1 MKTIFRIQ
9 ILIVVVLIYSC
20 SASTGTRYE
29 EGEKP
34 NNKNNDKSIVD
45 KESKKEPVD
54 TKNITEDFDMTPYK
68 TNIKIDI
75 QNTTPGIV
83 PPDVWYGYENESI
96 NKSKTII
103 GTTDGYR
110 VQVIST
116 DNLEKANDV
125 RSEIYLNT
133 QNKEVY
139 ISFEPPFYK
148 VKVGDFS
155 NREEANNLKFK
166 LNQLG
171 YSEARV
177 VRETINLFS
186 E

>member
-1 MKTIFRIQ
+1 MKSLFSVFLVFA
-9 ILIVVVLIYSC
+9 LIVISGC
-20 SASTGTRYE
+20 SASTGTRYD
-29 EGEKP
+29 EGESSAK
-34 NNKNNDKSIVD
+34 NDKS
-45 KESKKEPVD
+45 KKEVEENV
-54 TKNITEDFDMTPYK
+54 KNEAVNTNNIVEDFDITPFK
-68 TNIKIDI
+68 SRIKVDI
-75 QNTTPGIV
+75 QNNSPGFV
-83 PPDVWYGYENESI
+83 PPDVWYGYENENV
-96 NKSKTII
+96 NKSKNII

-116 DNLEKANDV
+116 DNLEKANNV

-139 ISFEPPFYK
+139 INFEPPFYK
-148 VKVGDFS
+148 VKVGDFTD
-155 NREEANNLKFK
+155 REDADNLKFK

-177 VRETINLFS
+177 VQETINLFS